1 MITKYLK
8 RNNPVCD
15 YFEGEQ
21 VMMTNKQRR
30 TLTELIYEK
39 VIDEDTREQ
48 YLNQI
53 NDDLSYSEAQDMILE
68 LSL

>member
-1 MITKYLK
+1 
-8 RNNPVCD
+8 
-15 YFEGEQ
+15 
-21 VMMTNKQRR
+21 MMTNKQRR

-53 NDDLSYSEAQDMILE
+53 NDDLSYGEAQDMIFE
-68 LSL
+68 LSI

>member
-8 RNNPVCD
+8 RNNPIYD
-15 YFEGEQ
+15 YFESEQ
-21 VMMTNKQRR
+21 VMMTNKRR